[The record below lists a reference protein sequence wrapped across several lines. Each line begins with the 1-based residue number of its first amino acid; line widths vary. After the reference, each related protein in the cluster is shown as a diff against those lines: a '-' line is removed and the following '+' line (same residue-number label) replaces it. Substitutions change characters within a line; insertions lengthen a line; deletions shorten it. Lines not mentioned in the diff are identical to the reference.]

1 VGAGLVCSHHLNV
14 PLYGNAYA
22 DAAACAIAAGAA
34 VSTGVLRLVADRH
47 YVTDV
52 LAGAAIGA
60 GAGFVMPMFAHY
72 WFVEFTEPSALV
84 AGYTWLPIV
93 TFTSLELA
101 FAARL

>member
-1 VGAGLVCSHHLNV
+1 
-14 PLYGNAYA
+14 
-22 DAAACAIAAGAA
+22 
-34 VSTGVLRLVADRH
+34 LRRREQGD
-47 YVTDV
+47 
-52 LAGAAIGA
+52 
-60 GAGFVMPMFAHY
+60 Y